1 MKQIK
6 GARQQTRQSKMACPM
21 PVALMRRRNKTRR
34 RKAIWTHFEKLE
46 NFRKAFPTTE
56 RIQ

>member
-1 MKQIK
+1 MGMAMDVKETYEFQNAIK
-6 GARQQTRQSKMACPM
+6 PWI
-21 PVALMRRRNKTRR
+21 